1 MSVLLGV
8 MAGRCSTHP
17 ATAASS
23 VLRRIGSVTL
33 TAKPTGPIIA
43 GDMSDHAFQAL
54 MLWLI
59 CAQVF
64 MSFVALLVFWY
75 KTRKGL
81 DQIEGISAAVYL
93 EVKRTLREYRSN
105 P

>member
-1 MSVLLGV
+1 M
-8 MAGRCSTHP
+8 
-17 ATAASS
+17 
-23 VLRRIGSVTL
+23 TL
-33 TAKPTGPIIA
+33 TAKPGGPIIT

-59 CAQVF
+59 CAQVL

-75 KTRKGL
+75 KTRKSL
-81 DQIEGISAAVYL
+81 DQIEGVSAAVYL